1 MKLPIITSL
10 CSAFLLLV
18 LQVNV
23 NAQAQ
28 PTETFSFSLKQA
40 QEHAIKNN
48 VDSKNTTLDMEIAKK
63 QIWEITA
70 AGLPQINAQANY
82 QHLFKVPEMS
92 LGGSTYLAT
101 NLPSGT
107 NVTSDD
113 ITNENVYMGFTPAPP
128 IQLGV
133 KDNTTLDITVSQLIF
148 SGEYIVGLQ
157 ASKVFY
163 QFSEQK
169 KLKTELEIK
178 EAVANVYAMA
188 LLIENNRD
196 VMQKSLDNSKKTLSD
211 MKQMLDQGLV
221 ENTDVDQIEFVTLTL
236 QNGVSNLNR
245 DLDFQMLNLKYVLGI
260 PFSDKIVLTDK
271 LESIAESI
279 KLETLLATPF
289 NINNN
294 LDYQMML
301 NAEAISTLNLKREKS
316 TYLPNLAA
324 VYRHSAKMNKPEFDF
339 APTDVFQVSMNIP
352 IFSSGMRNVKVQ
364 QKQLELQKTV
374 NSRENLNNG
383 LQLNYVNALNKLT
396 QAYETYLNDQKN
408 IELTKRIYDKTLTK
422 FNEGIATSREITDN
436 LAQYL
441 TAQRSLYTSIFALF
455 TAKNQLDKLNNTL

>member
-1 MKLPIITSL
+1 MKLPIITTM
-10 CSAFLLLV
+10 CTAFLILAV
-18 LQVNV
+18 QVNV
-23 NAQAQ
+23 NAQTQKAA
-28 PTETFSFSLKQA
+28 TFSLSLKQA
-40 QEHAIKNN
+40 QEHAIKYN

-101 NLPSGT
+101 NLPTGT
-107 NVTSDD
+107 NLTSDD

-128 IQLGV
+128 IKLGV
-133 KDNTTLDITVSQLIF
+133 KNNTTLDITVSQLIF

-163 QFSEQK
+163 QFAEQK
-169 KLKTELEIK
+169 KMKTELEIK
-178 EAVANVYAMA
+178 EAVANVYALAM
-188 LLIENNRD
+188 LIGNNLD

-211 MKQMLDQGLV
+211 MKQMLNQGMI

-245 DLDFQMLNLKYVLGI
+245 DLEIQMLNLKYVLGI
-260 PFSDKIVLTDK
+260 PFSDKVILTDR

-279 KLETLLATPF
+279 KLESLLSIPF

-301 NAEAISTLNLKREKS
+301 NGEQISILNLKREKS

-324 VYRHSAKMNKPEFDF
+324 VYRHSEKMNKPEFDF

-352 IFSSGMRNVKVQ
+352 IFSSGLRKVRVQ

-374 NSRENLNNG
+374 NLKENLNNG

-396 QAYETYLNDQKN
+396 QAYETYQNDQKN
-408 IELTKRIYDKTLTK
+408 IELTKRIYDKTQIK
-422 FNEGIATSREITDN
+422 FSEGIATSREITDN
-436 LAQYL
+436 LNQYL
-441 TAQRSLYTSIFALF
+441 SAQRSLYTSIFALF
-455 TAKNQLDKLNNTL
+455 TAKNTLDKLNNNL

>member
-1 MKLPIITSL
+1 MH
-10 CSAFLLLV
+10 
-18 LQVNV
+18 VNV
-23 NAQAQ
+23 AAQTKQA
-28 PTETFSFSLKQA
+28 ETITLSLKQA
-40 QEHAIKNN
+40 QEFAIKNN
-48 VDSKNTTLDMEIAKK
+48 VDSKNRTLDMEIAKK

-113 ITNENVYMGFTPAPP
+113 ITNNNVFMGFTPAPP
-128 IQLGV
+128 IKLGV

-169 KLKTELEIK
+169 KMKTELETK

-188 LLIENNRD
+188 LLLENNRD

-211 MKQMLDQGLV
+211 MKQMLAQGLL
-221 ENTDVDQIEFVTLTL
+221 ENTDVDQIEFVTNTL
-236 QNGVSNLNR
+236 ENGVSNLNR
-245 DLDFQMLNLKYVLGI
+245 DIDIQMLNIKYILGI
-260 PFSDKIVLTDK
+260 PFTDKVVLTDK

-279 KLETLLATPF
+279 KLETLIATPF
-289 NINNN
+289 NINDN
-294 LDYQMML
+294 LDFQMIL

-316 TYLPNLAA
+316 AYLPNLAA

-339 APTDVFQVSMNIP
+339 APTDVFQISMNIP
-352 IFSSGMRNVKVQ
+352 IFSSGMRNVRVQ
-364 QKQLELQKTV
+364 QKQLELQKTI
-374 NSRENLNNG
+374 NLKENLNNG
-383 LQLNYVNALNKLT
+383 LQLNYVNALNKLN
-396 QAYETYLNDQKN
+396 QAYETYVNDQKN

-422 FNEGIATSREITDN
+422 FSEGIATSREITDN
-436 LAQYL
+436 LSQYL
-441 TAQRSLYTSIFALF
+441 NAQRSLYTSIFALF
-455 TAKNQLDKLNNTL
+455 TAKNQLDKLNNNL